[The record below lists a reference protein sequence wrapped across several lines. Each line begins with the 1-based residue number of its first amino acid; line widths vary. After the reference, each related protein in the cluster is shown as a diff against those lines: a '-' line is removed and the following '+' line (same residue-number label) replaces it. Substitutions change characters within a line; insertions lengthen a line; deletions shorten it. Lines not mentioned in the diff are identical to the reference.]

1 MLGRVSSMFLT
12 VNMGARPVG
21 AAIGGFVGAT
31 WGEPAC
37 LVLALA
43 GFVVQAA
50 IITLSDVRQLRHLP
64 VAAG

>member
-1 MLGRVSSMFLT
+1 MFLT

-43 GFVVQAA
+43 GFGVQAA

-64 VAAG
+64 VAAE